1 MNTKKLNV
9 KIKTKARFDTRSHL
23 KPKHSRYLSN
33 VANLYNATR
42 LTERNLQ
49 GQIVDRSMIE
59 KIQQQKQ
66 YRSVSLSANRVI
78 ELETK
83 VYKKALQLSS
93 GNIPFGYILQVKPY
107 SRSNPRPPLPPYI
120 INDHSLD
127 PTTPSWYHG
136 KQFKKSWN
144 IKAKFKSRKESEL
157 VIENNARYSLYI
169 RATEKTNSK
178 QMPRPIF
185 SYLLQYAKQNL

>member
-1 MNTKKLNV
+1 MNTKKLNI

-23 KPKHSRYLSN
+23 KPKHNRYLAS
-33 VANLYNATR
+33 VANLYNATKI
-42 LTERNLQ
+42 TEYDTQ
-49 GQIVDRSMIE
+49 GYIIDRSMIE
-59 KIQQQKQ
+59 RMQQQKQ
-66 YRSVSLSANRVI
+66 YRSVSLSANRVAD
-78 ELETK
+78 LETK

-107 SRSNPRPPLPPYI
+107 SRANPQPPLPPYI

-127 PTTPSWYHG
+127 PTTPTWYRG

-144 IKAKFKSRKESEL
+144 IKARFKSKKEAEL
-157 VIENNARYSLYI
+157 IIENTARYSLYI

-185 SYLLQYAKQNL
+185 SYLLQYTQQNL

>member
-1 MNTKKLNV
+1 MNTKKLNI

-23 KPKHSRYLSN
+23 KPRHNRYLSS
-33 VANLYNATR
+33 VASLYNATR
-42 LTERNLQ
+42 VTEHNLQ

-59 KIQQQKQ
+59 KMQQQKQ
-66 YRSVSLSANRVI
+66 YRSVSLSANRVA

-83 VYKKALQLSS
+83 VYNKALQLSS
-93 GNIPFGYILQVKPY
+93 GNIPFGYILQIKPY
-107 SRSNPRPPLPPYI
+107 SRANPRPPLPPYI

-127 PTTPSWYHG
+127 PTTPTWYRG

-144 IKAKFKSRKESEL
+144 IKTRFRSKKEAEL
-157 VIENNARYSLYI
+157 IIENTARYSLYI
-169 RATEKTNSK
+169 RATERTNSK

-185 SYLLQYAKQNL
+185 SYLLQYAHQNL